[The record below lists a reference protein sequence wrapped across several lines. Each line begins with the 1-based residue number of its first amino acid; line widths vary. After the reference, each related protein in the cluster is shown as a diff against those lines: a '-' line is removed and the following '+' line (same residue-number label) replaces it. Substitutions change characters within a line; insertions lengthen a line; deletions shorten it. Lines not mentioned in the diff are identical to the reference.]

1 MIIDQP
7 RPHDVL
13 CGKDKTYNLHHPG
26 NRIYRDLI
34 EAKAIDYA
42 TTSNKNAKMEFTK
55 EIVNVMQMQY
65 GSRFLRPVQTSCSS
79 AFWQE
84 ISNQQA
90 RDKTSHALRFCANNA
105 TIKSNNNNKK
115 SKAKIAKSKKSL
127 AALDPT
133 TNTSV
138 VSSTRY
144 SHPQHQQRKGH
155 RRTVSRDSN
164 VSAASSSHQ
173 PIVVIAHSDVAYF
186 DHVAI
191 FSRQQAILRNG
202 MKFAS
207 STNCYGDD
215 DHYKYKQ
222 TPMADPETV
231 SSSSCS
237 NQDDEDLEA
246 ILSEPINEADWDD
259 ILEL

>member
-1 MIIDQP
+1 MIIEQP

-13 CGKDKTYNLHHPG
+13 CGKDKTYNLHHLG

-34 EAKAIDYA
+34 EAKAIEYA
-42 TTSNKNAKMEFTK
+42 ATSNKNSKMEFTK
-55 EIVNVMQMQY
+55 EIVDVMQMQY
-65 GSRFLRPVQTSCSS
+65 GSRFLRPVSSSTSSV
-79 AFWQE
+79 FWEE

-90 RDKTSHALRFCANNA
+90 RDKTSHALRFCANNT
-105 TIKSNNNNKK
+105 TIKNNNNNK
-115 SKAKIAKSKKSL
+115 SKAKSAKNKKSS
-127 AALDPT
+127 AAPDNT
-133 TNTSV
+133 TTSNR
-138 VSSTRY
+138 RY
-144 SHPQHQQRKGH
+144 SQRQHQQRKGH

-164 VSAASSSHQ
+164 VSASSSHNNS
-173 PIVVIAHSDVAYF
+173 VVAANSDVVAYF

-191 FSRQQAILRNG
+191 FSRQQDILMNG
-202 MKFAS
+202 MKFS
-207 STNCYGDD
+207 SNSRCGGDD
-215 DHYKYKQ
+215 HFKYR
-222 TPMADPETV
+222 TLVDDPETV